1 MTAILNYILAMLPY
15 MILAA
20 PIHCIFRIF
29 LLRKR
34 RSELRWLREISLL
47 LFVLFLAGLASQTV
61 LPRIEWGA
69 NGPGIVQN
77 GVHTTNLIPL
87 KVLFETWEQLEQGRF
102 NYFLI
107 NFLGNVVMFIPIGL
121 FPRLL
126 WNVSRRKG
134 LLIGF
139 CTSLFIEVCQLFLTR
154 GTDVDDLLL
163 NTLGTFLGILLYN
176 LLHKTCP
183 NFINRFRIQ

>member
-1 MTAILNYILAMLPY
+1 

-20 PIHCIFRIF
+20 PIHCVFRIF
-29 LLRKR
+29 LLKKRKT
-34 RSELRWLREISLL
+34 EFRWHREIALL
-47 LFVLFLAGLASQTV
+47 LFVLFLAGLASQTI
-61 LPRIEWGA
+61 LPKLEWGV
-69 NGPGIVQN
+69 NGLGIVQN

-87 KVLFETWEQLEQGRF
+87 KVLFETWEQVAQGRF

-126 WNVSRRKG
+126 WNVSRRKC

-139 CTSLFIEVCQLFLTR
+139 CASLFIEVCQLFLTR
-154 GTDVDDLLL
+154 GTDVDDLIL
-163 NTLGTFLGILLYN
+163 NTLGTFLGILLYD
-176 LLHKTCP
+176 LLHETCP